1 MTQRNFSPETSAITA
16 RREARPPRID
26 QAGQADETDCVTVV
40 TSASAPA
47 RQAQPSLPRRARIL
61 IADDE
66 PRIRLALRSC
76 LEAEGYDVEEAA
88 DGLQALDAIVEHAP
102 DLMLLDLAMPNMDG
116 VRTLTELSM
125 LHGQLKPAV
134 IVLTAWGSEP
144 AMLKVIGLGAD
155 LYLEKPLDPETL
167 RRAVAVVLQRQQT
180 QEQETEGVR
189 IDWSEQLNNED
200 LGGLE

>member
-1 MTQRNFSPETSAITA
+1 MTQQRFSPDGFVA
-16 RREARPPRID
+16 
-26 QAGQADETDCVTVV
+26 TDCETIV

-88 DGLQALDAIVEHAP
+88 DGAEALDMIVQHSP
-102 DLMLLDLAMPNMDG
+102 DLMILDLAMPNMDG
-116 VRTLTELSM
+116 MRTLSELSS
-125 LHGQLKPAV
+125 LHGQLKPQV

-144 AMLKVIGLGAD
+144 AMLKVIGLGAE

-167 RRAVAVVLQRQQT
+167 RRAVSVVLQRT
-180 QEQETEGVR
+180 KTTEQDAGLP
-189 IDWSEQLNNED
+189 IDWSEELKNEE
-200 LGGLE
+200 LE